1 MRLFDDQT
9 GTVIAPPAGMNNSAL
24 QQMRILDIDQI
35 ELFEWTDSNRLDLSL
50 NDLRFLRHPFL
61 VTELAAAEY
70 LLLDDTEYFLA
81 LVRAGLR
88 HVPVQVYPGGRLQ
101 TFARRLG
108 LLHFDAADLS
118 RFAARQA
125 DRFYVTA
132 APDEAVTPSEYLTL
146 SFRFAGET
154 DVFAHVRHSSR
165 SGCPAPID
173 ALFRTILQHGQY
185 FPLAGD
191 TDGVSS
197 IGGTNAY
204 TGSMMLP
211 AFSLDDLLTAASAD
225 RPFPPGI
232 ASVQARCRILNV
244 DFPLAVLLAD
254 SDLEEKEAFLSDLIG
269 LRARNR
275 CISYHEGQV
284 YLLNQ

>member
-1 MRLFDDQT
+1 
-9 GTVIAPPAGMNNSAL
+9 
-24 QQMRILDIDQI
+24 MRILDIDQI

-50 NDLRFLRHPFL
+50 SDLRFLRHPFL
-61 VTELAAAEY
+61 VTELSDSEY

-88 HVPVQVYPGGRLQ
+88 HVPVQVYPGARLQ

-108 LLHFDAADLS
+108 LLHFGAADLN

-125 DRFYVTA
+125 DRFYLTP
-132 APDEAVTPSEYLTL
+132 APDKAATPSEYLTL
-146 SFRFAGET
+146 CFRFDGQA

-173 ALFRTILQHGQY
+173 ALCRTILQHGQY
-185 FPLAGD
+185 FSLAGD
-191 TDGVSS
+191 TDRVSS
-197 IGGTNAY
+197 VARTNAY
-204 TGSMMLP
+204 TGSMILP
-211 AFSLDDLLTAASAD
+211 AFSLDELRTAASAD

-254 SDLEEKEAFLSDLIG
+254 SDLDEKEAFLSDLIG